1 MYIITCRWLS
11 VKTYK
16 RDRYRTLVFFLN
28 RLWSGLKS
36 LTFNLI
42 SLFFFHLFIVKII
55 AIICTIVKYNG
66 IVVEGGAKKE
76 VFFSLLHSEGLLSVV
91 AFYILFMEF
100 FAPSFFLSTKATL
113 REGLDICRRTTSR
126 CSRNVITHWV
136 SGTVGTNSGNRS
148 TCSLNEP

>member
-1 MYIITCRWLS
+1 M
-11 VKTYK
+11 
-16 RDRYRTLVFFLN
+16 FFLN

-100 FAPSFFLSTKATL
+100 FAPSFFCQPRRPFAKGSTFVDVRHLGAV
-113 REGLDICRRTTSR
+113 EMS
-126 CSRNVITHWV
+126 
-136 SGTVGTNSGNRS
+136 
-148 TCSLNEP
+148 